1 MTEHESTSGEPATP
15 PAADARPDEP
25 AVRPADARP
34 DEPGSPGPAGDVRPD
49 ESGPAVDV
57 RPDEP
62 GSAGEPTAET
72 TADQPTAETTADQP
86 TAETTADQPTAETTA
101 DEPSRAEPSAS
112 EPPAAEPVPVE
123 ASAAAADEIPA
134 AEPAPV
140 EASAAAA
147 DEIPAAEPAP
157 ARAQVAAADGT
168 TAVEPADVSS
178 AAAGA
183 TPAAEPVPAGAPAA
197 AADGSPAAE
206 TPDTPLAGE
215 PVGSMAGEGPG
226 HRGDAA
232 TERIPGAGQHGE
244 VGDAATERI
253 PGTGGAT
260 AGAPGGDV
268 PPANP
273 GPGGATAA
281 GFPAGAVPP
290 SGGPW
295 SAFTGRRL
303 ARSSQRKVI
312 AGVAGGL
319 GEYTGIDPVLF
330 RVLFAVLTLFGGS
343 GILLYVAGWLFMP
356 ADDEQSSPVESLLH
370 RGPGGSNRARDAAAA
385 GALVI
390 AGLVLAGV
398 LALGDARDLALVLV
412 VVGGAFF
419 LVRNLQERR
428 DGGPPQPAVPQPTPP
443 PPAPY
448 ETPLPTYQPQPAYQP
463 QPPYPPVQHT
473 APTVTLPPPPAPTPP
488 RPREHSALG
497 MITVS
502 LLLVVLGVAAALT
515 ATGAIDPEP
524 DDLLA
529 VAVGTIGAG
538 LLVGAWF
545 GRARWLTWLGI
556 PLLIALIVVSA
567 SNVSLKGGVG
577 DRRYDPQS
585 AAQVQ
590 PEYRIG
596 IGSIRLDLSD
606 VDFSEQ
612 LVRTKVSAG
621 VGNIEVIVPRT
632 TDVSIEGRAGVGEI
646 DLLGQVANGT
656 SASRSV
662 VDHGPGGDGK
672 VDLTL
677 DLDVSIGRVEV
688 DRAAA

>member
-1 MTEHESTSGEPATP
+1 
-15 PAADARPDEP
+15 
-25 AVRPADARP
+25 
-34 DEPGSPGPAGDVRPD
+34 
-49 ESGPAVDV
+49 
-57 RPDEP
+57 
-62 GSAGEPTAET
+62 
-72 TADQPTAETTADQP
+72 
-86 TAETTADQPTAETTA
+86 
-101 DEPSRAEPSAS
+101 
-112 EPPAAEPVPVE
+112 
-123 ASAAAADEIPA
+123 
-134 AEPAPV
+134 
-140 EASAAAA
+140 
-147 DEIPAAEPAP
+147 
-157 ARAQVAAADGT
+157 
-168 TAVEPADVSS
+168 
-178 AAAGA
+178 
-183 TPAAEPVPAGAPAA
+183 
-197 AADGSPAAE
+197 
-206 TPDTPLAGE
+206 
-215 PVGSMAGEGPG
+215 
-226 HRGDAA
+226 
-232 TERIPGAGQHGE
+232 
-244 VGDAATERI
+244 
-253 PGTGGAT
+253 
-260 AGAPGGDV
+260 
-268 PPANP
+268 
-273 GPGGATAA
+273 
-281 GFPAGAVPP
+281 
-290 SGGPW
+290 
-295 SAFTGRRL
+295 
-303 ARSSQRKVI
+303 VI

-343 GILLYVAGWLFMP
+343 GILLYVVAWLFMP

-370 RGPGGSNRARDAAAA
+370 RGPGGCNRTRDAAAA

-428 DGGPPQPAVPQPTPP
+428 DGGPPQPAVPEPAPP

-463 QPPYPPVQHT
+463 PPPYPPVQHT
-473 APTVTLPPPPAPTPP
+473 APTVTLPPPPAPAPP
-488 RPREHSALG
+488 PREHSALG

-515 ATGAIDPEP
+515 AAGAIDPEA

-577 DRRYDPQS
+577 DRRYDPQT
-585 AAQVQ
+585 AAQIE

-596 IGSIRLDLSD
+596 VGNIRLDLSD

-632 TDVSIEGRAGVGEI
+632 TDVVIDGRAGIGEV

-662 VDHGPGGDGK
+662 VDHGPGGDSTI
-672 VDLTL
+672 DLRL

-688 DRAAA
+688 DRAAS

>member
-1 MTEHESTSGEPATP
+1 MTEHEPTSGEPATPPAADARPGEPATPPAADARPGEPATPPAADARPGEPATP

-25 AVRPADARP
+25 ATPLAEIRLDEPGSPDPADARP
-34 DEPGSPGPAGDVRPD
+34 DEPAVPVTPD
-49 ESGPAVDV
+49 A

-62 GSAGEPTAET
+62 SSAGEPTPET
-72 TADQPTAETTADQP
+72 TADRR
-86 TAETTADQPTAETTA
+86 
-101 DEPSRAEPSAS
+101 SGSVPSAS
-112 EPPAAEPVPVE
+112 EPVPAQ
-123 ASAAAADEIPA
+123 ASAAAADGT
-134 AEPAPV
+134 AEPG
-140 EASAAAA
+140 
-147 DEIPAAEPAP
+147 DIPDP
-157 ARAQVAAADGT
+157 
-168 TAVEPADVSS
+168 
-178 AAAGA
+178 
-183 TPAAEPVPAGAPAA
+183 
-197 AADGSPAAE
+197 
-206 TPDTPLAGE
+206 PLAGE
-215 PVGSMAGEGPG
+215 PVDSMAGVGRG
-226 HRGDAA
+226 DSGDAA
-232 TERIPGAGQHGE
+232 TERIPAAGQRGDVGE
-244 VGDAATERI
+244 AATERV
-253 PGTGGAT
+253 PGAVGAT
-260 AGAPGGDV
+260 AGPPDGDV
-268 PPANP
+268 PPGTP

-281 GFPAGAVPP
+281 GFPAGGVPP

-343 GILLYVAGWLFMP
+343 GILLYVVAWLFMP

-370 RGPGGSNRARDAAAA
+370 RGPGGGNRARDAAAA

-428 DGGPPQPAVPQPTPP
+428 DGGPPQPAVPEPAPP

-463 QPPYPPVQHT
+463 PPPYPPVQST
-473 APTVTLPPPPAPTPP
+473 APTVTLPPLPAPIPP

-515 ATGAIDPEP
+515 AAGAIDPEP

-577 DRRYDPQS
+577 DRRYDPQT

-596 IGSIRLDLSD
+596 IGNIRLDLSD
-606 VDFSEQ
+606 VDVSKD

-621 VGNIEVIVPRT
+621 VGNIEVIVPRSA
-632 TDVSIEGRAGVGEI
+632 DVVIDGRAGIGEI

-662 VDHGPGGDGK
+662 TDYGPGGDSRI
-672 VDLTL
+672 DLKL

>member
-1 MTEHESTSGEPATP
+1 MTEHESPSGEPATA
-15 PAADARPDEP
+15 PAAHPGPDEPAVPVTADARPDEP
-25 AVRPADARP
+25 S
-34 DEPGSPGPAGDVRPD
+34 SPGPA
-49 ESGPAVDV
+49 
-57 RPDEP
+57 
-62 GSAGEPTAET
+62 SAGEPTAGA
-72 TADQPTAETTADQP
+72 TAN
-86 TAETTADQPTAETTA
+86 
-101 DEPSRAEPSAS
+101 EPAGAEP
-112 EPPAAEPVPVE
+112 PVAEARDTSPV
-123 ASAAAADEIPA
+123 AADGTPA
-134 AEPAPV
+134 AEPA
-140 EASAAAA
+140 
-147 DEIPAAEPAP
+147 
-157 ARAQVAAADGT
+157 GT
-168 TAVEPADVSS
+168 P
-178 AAAGA
+178 GA
-183 TPAAEPVPAGAPAA
+183 
-197 AADGSPAAE
+197 
-206 TPDTPLAGE
+206 PLAGE
-215 PVGSMAGEGPG
+215 PVGGGGPAGDGMAGVGRGDAWDAATERVPG
-226 HRGDAA
+226 AEQHGDAGDAA
-232 TERIPGAGQHGE
+232 TERIPA
-244 VGDAATERI
+244 
-253 PGTGGAT
+253 GGAT
-260 AGAPGGDV
+260 AWAPGSGAPPGGGV
-268 PPANP
+268 PPGA

-290 SGGPW
+290 SGGAW

-343 GILLYVAGWLFMP
+343 GILLYVVAWLFMP

-370 RGPGGSNRARDAAAA
+370 RGPGGSNRTRDAAAA

-428 DGGPPQPAVPQPTPP
+428 DGGPPQPAVPEPAPP

-448 ETPLPTYQPQPAYQP
+448 ETPLPTYQPQAAYQP
-463 QPPYPPVQHT
+463 PPAYPPVQHT
-473 APTVTLPPPPAPTPP
+473 APTVTLPPPPAPAPP
-488 RPREHSALG
+488 PPPREHSALG

-515 ATGAIDPEP
+515 AAGAIDPEA

-577 DRRYDPQS
+577 DRRYDPQT
-585 AAQVQ
+585 AAQVE

-596 IGSIRLDLSD
+596 VGSIRLDLSD

-632 TDVSIEGRAGVGEI
+632 TDVVIDGRAGIGEV

-662 VDHGPGGDGK
+662 VDYGPGGDSRI
-672 VDLTL
+672 DLTL